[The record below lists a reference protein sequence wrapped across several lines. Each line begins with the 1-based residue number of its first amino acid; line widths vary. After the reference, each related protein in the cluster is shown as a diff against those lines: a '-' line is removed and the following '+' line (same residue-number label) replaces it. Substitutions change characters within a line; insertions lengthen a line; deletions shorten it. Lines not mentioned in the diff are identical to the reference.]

1 MMSLMTDSF
10 IGFLRSLSRAA
21 VNDSSVNIYFFS
33 FHFLQLY
40 CILYISHLRNST
52 LKKKNWKQCSTV
64 NRYTYVKVPLLWSC
78 NYTFQ

>member
-52 LKKKNWKQCSTV
+52 LKKKKLEAVFYSEQIYICESTAA
-64 NRYTYVKVPLLWSC
+64 LEL
-78 NYTFQ
+78 